1 MSEEPQSPPDLDISP
16 LRAVLTEFHEIYQ
29 ELISIG
35 FTERVAASILA
46 NMLSD
51 VMAYRATE
59 DEDDEDEDENDP
71 DDESD
76 VLDDPRID

>member
-1 MSEEPQSPPDLDISP
+1 MSEESHSPPDLDISP

-59 DEDDEDEDENDP
+59 DDEEDEDENDP

-76 VLDDPRID
+76 LLDDPGTD

>member
-1 MSEEPQSPPDLDISP
+1 VSEESQSPPDLDISP

-59 DEDDEDEDENDP
+59 EEEDEDENDP

-76 VLDDPRID
+76 LLDDPGTD

>member
-59 DEDDEDEDENDP
+59 DDGEDEDENDP

-76 VLDDPRID
+76 LLDDPGTD

>member
-1 MSEEPQSPPDLDISP
+1 MSEEPQSPPDLNISP

-59 DEDDEDEDENDP
+59 DNEEDENDL

-76 VLDDPRID
+76 LLDDPGTD

>member
-1 MSEEPQSPPDLDISP
+1 VSEESQSPPDLDISP

-59 DEDDEDEDENDP
+59 DDEEDENDP

-76 VLDDPRID
+76 ILDDPGTD

>member
-1 MSEEPQSPPDLDISP
+1 MSEESQSPPDLDISP

-59 DEDDEDEDENDP
+59 DDGEDEDENDP

-76 VLDDPRID
+76 LLDDPGTD

>member
-1 MSEEPQSPPDLDISP
+1 
-16 LRAVLTEFHEIYQ
+16 VLTEFHEIYQ

-59 DEDDEDEDENDP
+59 EDEDENDP

-76 VLDDPRID
+76 LLDDPGTD

>member
-1 MSEEPQSPPDLDISP
+1 MSEESQSPPDLDISP

-59 DEDDEDEDENDP
+59 EEEDEDENDP

-76 VLDDPRID
+76 LLDDPGTD

>member
-1 MSEEPQSPPDLDISP
+1 MSEESQSPPDLDISP

-59 DEDDEDEDENDP
+59 EEDEDENDP

-76 VLDDPRID
+76 ILDDPGTD

>member
-1 MSEEPQSPPDLDISP
+1 MSEESQSPPDLDISP

-59 DEDDEDEDENDP
+59 DDEEDENDP

-76 VLDDPRID
+76 ILDDPGTD

>member
-1 MSEEPQSPPDLDISP
+1 MSEESQSPPDLDISP
-16 LRAVLTEFHEIYQ
+16 WRAVLTEFHEIYQ

-59 DEDDEDEDENDP
+59 EEEDEDENDP
-71 DDESD
+71 NDESD
-76 VLDDPRID
+76 LLDDPGTD

>member
-1 MSEEPQSPPDLDISP
+1 MSEEPQSPPDLNISP

-59 DEDDEDEDENDP
+59 DDEENEDENDP

-76 VLDDPRID
+76 LLDDPGTD

>member
-1 MSEEPQSPPDLDISP
+1 VSEEPQSPPDLNISP

-59 DEDDEDEDENDP
+59 DDEENEDENDP

-76 VLDDPRID
+76 LLDDPGTD

>member
-1 MSEEPQSPPDLDISP
+1 MSEESQSPPDLDISP

-59 DEDDEDEDENDP
+59 EDEDENDP

-76 VLDDPRID
+76 LLDDPGTD